1 MELIKNSGNNSH
13 GFSNEYNIVNA
24 LNNKKIYEL
33 PSNLKKFILSICS
46 DNNISHNQYTKVKSK
61 LASKQ
66 IDITTG
72 RKINPKV
79 DLFISI
85 GENVFGIS
93 TKIGSGNSVHQEKVD
108 SFIEWAINSDNIII
122 NDYSVLDDLKFFIWA
137 DGTLDGTAK
146 IVKDVNGKIKG
157 RFSTSSFKKLYPE
170 KRDRIQEF
178 LNLNKLEIIKRALF
192 FGKTNTEVHYIY
204 HGNTKHGKWLKKT
217 DLINLNLNYPLSNS
231 TLNVGRLSF
240 QIYNSD
246 LKGTKSG
253 ASKRGFIQLKY
264 GSISKDLEMLM
275 LLNSNNTGSFEGDIE
290 EFNFSQMLNK
300 NKKHKFWNILLKD
313 LKLSENSNLYAIKVE
328 GRKYSRI
335 IEKKV
340 MCKSDCYL
348 ISTPKPI
355 NRELLLK
362 NNHQLTESDLK
373 YIENY
378 NIITDSGVSIK
389 IQNSTNYTISKI
401 SISTFKNIFNS
412 YINNI
417 DYYIASLIFY
427 TSKKKVNLN
436 SSIASNLNIN
446 IKKFISFVNSTFNI
460 QLKSLSDTE
469 TLSKLN
475 KLIKK
480 DLVRIINENIEIK
493 EGIFTGKGWFE
504 SPYYINYVYSQG
516 ELTKNLFPKFII
528 DNGSGRSKGN
538 YTIIIKPTS
547 SKK

>member
-1 MELIKNSGNNSH
+1 L
-13 GFSNEYNIVNA
+13 
-24 LNNKKIYEL
+24 
-33 PSNLKKFILSICS
+33 
-46 DNNISHNQYTKVKSK
+46 
-61 LASKQ
+61 
-66 IDITTG
+66 
-72 RKINPKV
+72 R
-79 DLFISI
+79 
-85 GENVFGIS
+85 
-93 TKIGSGNSVHQEKVD
+93 VD

-547 SKK
+547 SKKNPPQRRGGFFLFRYNTSLLTCSSNRSLSNSFKPYCILTNQPSLNKFNYYSYLQMDLYIFLLTVCLF